1 MSRQCSMSSL
11 SDKSGFTLIELIVVV
26 VISGILAVT
35 AMPKFIS
42 LKSDAHN
49 AMLEGTVGAVKS
61 AVSLVEAKT
70 LSSGDGLNVDDWAY
84 RIYVENGSY
93 AVAAAPRTILDNAQP
108 NVNEVL
114 ASNRYFNYHWKVS
127 GEPTMLTLIVNT
139 SD

>member
-127 GEPTMLTLIVNT
+127 GEPTITVVNI
-139 SD
+139 DC